1 MKFIIAAIT
10 ISLLAACTTNNFV
23 DPAKVCAM
31 CKPTEKVEKVEK
43 AEVLPVIPGVPIL
56 PPEAK
61 QQGWLRN
68 TKSVLCGPPK
78 DVIKG
83 VKSYG
88 ETPFMLWEDPILK
101 STVMLFRNVEKD
113 TLTLIENPNPALSCI
128 LSAGSKV
135 HIEGPFLQQKSREV
149 KKSTDSKVL
158 QIKK

>member
-23 DPAKVCAM
+23 DPAKLCDM
-31 CKPTEKVEKVEK
+31 CKPTEKK
-43 AEVLPVIPGVPIL
+43 AEVPPVIPGVPIL

-61 QQGWLRN
+61 QQGWVRN

-83 VKSYG
+83 VQSYG

-101 STVMLFRNVEKD
+101 STVMLFRNVEKIH
-113 TLTLIENPNPALSCI
+113 LLL
-128 LSAGSKV
+128 
-135 HIEGPFLQQKSREV
+135 
-149 KKSTDSKVL
+149 
-158 QIKK
+158 

>member
-23 DPAKVCAM
+23 DPAQLCAM
-31 CKPTEKVEKVEK
+31 CKPTEKK
-43 AEVLPVIPGVPIL
+43 AEVPLVIPGVPTL
-56 PPEAK
+56 SPGAK

-83 VKSYG
+83 VQSYG

-135 HIEGPFLQQKSREV
+135 HIEGTSLEQKSREV
-149 KKSTDSKVL
+149 KKSTDLKVL
-158 QIKK
+158 QIKNE